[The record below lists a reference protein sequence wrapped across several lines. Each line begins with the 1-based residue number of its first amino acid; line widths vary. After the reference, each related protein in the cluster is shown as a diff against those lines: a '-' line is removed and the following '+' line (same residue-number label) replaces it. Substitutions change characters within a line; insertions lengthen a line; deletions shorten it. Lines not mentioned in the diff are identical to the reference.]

1 MTYRAV
7 LGTRYVLRLLAG
19 TLIGRMPSGMVA
31 VSLILW
37 ITGGGGSLTTASLLA
52 AFYGLTT
59 SLTQPV
65 KGRLMDRHGQT
76 RVSAPAAVTASSSLL
91 SLPVIGPGGSTWAI
105 GAAVALAGLA
115 NPPLE
120 SGLRSLWPSVVTD
133 PGQRKVIQA
142 LDTGSQGLMYV
153 TGPLLTT
160 WLATAFGADAA
171 LAAAA
176 ALGLLGTIAVL
187 TSAPSRAWRPGPG
200 PGPEETVEAAC
211 PAKRQRLASGGLAL
225 LCTGLAALGVSLG
238 GLGVWAAA
246 VAELHQTNWLTGVLP
261 AAFSTGS
268 FLGGLFFAR
277 LGRRAA
283 PATQLVCTTALFAV
297 GWLGLLVQPGP
308 QAAIVAAALPGLFL
322 TMVITCGFETIDA
335 LAPASRT
342 TEAYSWLIL
351 AVGTGQAAGTVLAS
365 RLADHLLGL
374 SALPAA
380 SAVLAAAV
388 FALSRPVLG
397 PRRRPGRHRRTP
409 IRPRT
414 PLDEGES
421 FMPVK
426 TIWTVIHSCGHEVTH
441 NLSDRAADHRA
452 GFARWL
458 VGRECSDCW
467 KAARDADTVTKEQWL
482 AARRAEEQA
491 AAAQWAE
498 QFDMP
503 PMEGPERALAWGER
517 SRFQLVTAAYTALV
531 SEGFPVK
538 GSVLNLEARV
548 RGLLKVAGPEPE
560 GVPLYDP
567 SSVRVRYGSGHGD
580 QGPQDPG

>member
-7 LGTRYVLRLLAG
+7 LGTRHVLRLLAG

-37 ITGGGGSLTTASLLA
+37 ITGGGESLTTASLLA
-52 AFYGLTT
+52 ALYGLTT

-76 RVSAPAAVTASSSLL
+76 FVSAPAAVIASSSLL

-153 TGPLLTT
+153 TGPLLAT

-187 TSAPSRAWRPGPG
+187 TSAPSRAWRPGP
-200 PGPEETVEAAC
+200 EETVEATR
-211 PAKRQRLASGGLAL
+211 PAKRQKLASGGLAL
-225 LCTGLAALGVSLG
+225 VCTGLAALGVSLG

-277 LGRRAA
+277 LGRRAT
-283 PATQLVCTTALFAV
+283 PATQLACTAALFAA

-335 LAPASRT
+335 LAPVSRT

-409 IRPRT
+409 TRSRT

-426 TIWTVIHSCGHEVTH
+426 TIWTVIHSCGHEVAH
-441 NLSDRAADHRA
+441 NLSDRAADRRA

-458 VGRECSDCW
+458 AGRECSDCW
-467 KAARDADTVTKEQWL
+467 KAARDADTVAKEQWL

-503 PMEGPERALAWGER
+503 PLEGPERALAWGER

-531 SEGFPVK
+531 SEGFSVK
-538 GSVLNLEARV
+538 CRVLSESALDCGS
-548 RGLLKVAGPEPE
+548 
-560 GVPLYDP
+560 
-567 SSVRVRYGSGHGD
+567 SSAPAKPPPTAPPH
-580 QGPQDPG
+580 